1 MTKSKLDPRTAAAE
15 KRMMDSVLKP
25 IRDIDLPAVVKDA
38 ADAKAL
44 EDMCDDLLK
53 KADAAEKQKD

>member
-1 MTKSKLDPRTAAAE
+1 MTKSKLDPRTEAAE
-15 KRMMDSVLKP
+15 KLVLKP
-25 IRDIDLPAVVKDA
+25 ILEINLPDAVKEA

-44 EDMCDDLLK
+44 EDLLK